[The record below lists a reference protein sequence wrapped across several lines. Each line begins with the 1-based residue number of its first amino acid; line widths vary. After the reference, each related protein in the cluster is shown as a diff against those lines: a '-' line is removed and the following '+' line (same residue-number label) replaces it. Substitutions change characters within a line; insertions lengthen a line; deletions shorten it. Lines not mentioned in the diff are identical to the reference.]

1 MEKGSMSKVLR
12 FKRPRRRRNDEEAR
26 VKRLRIVASRL
37 GYELVSPWC
46 AQQRHIPRSRDRI
59 AGGKRAL
66 LDLPPHS
73 CSLIFARLHGIHA
86 VQASAADRNIV
97 TWRKKSSG

>member
-1 MEKGSMSKVLR
+1 MSKVLR

-46 AQQRHIPRSRDRI
+46 AKQRHIP
-59 AGGKRAL
+59 GHGTEL
-66 LDLPPHS
+66 LAVNAHFW
-73 CSLIFARLHGIHA
+73 IFHHTLAR
-86 VQASAADRNIV
+86 
-97 TWRKKSSG
+97 